1 MTESLGRWRQS
12 LERCFGVFVHLC
24 FLTSFTRL
32 CPSGNVLS
40 DALPP
45 IGTLDECHTSLD
57 SRVGNAMET
66 VEHNALQCRRD
77 KDASWRDTDV
87 RPHLCVVLAFNQAW
101 FEPGRRC
108 VMVCDPPLQRLI
120 ALLGY
125 TNLRRRGKSVNICRL
140 RNEDGVACPGWRGVV
155 DNTGGRNIAV
165 VSARNTACR
174 RIRRNCHRGRNW
186 WRICFVSMWYL
197 VRHNTGWNW
206 TRNACWCLKLL
217 LLTIPSSL
225 ELAEKCIIDQCLLL
239 HRFGPSFFR

>member
-40 DALPP
+40 DTLPP
-45 IGTLDECHTSLD
+45 VGTLDECHTSLD

-140 RNEDGVACPGWRGVV
+140 RNEDGVACPGWRGIV

-165 VSARNTACR
+165 VSAQNTACR
-174 RIRRNCHRGRNW
+174 RIRRNCHRGRNCDSQYKPGQVHGLLMSEQ
-186 WRICFVSMWYL
+186 RIYYVDFVQSDHPTSYCIYRSILFGCYTSLLVWYQG
-197 VRHNTGWNW
+197 HDT
-206 TRNACWCLKLL
+206 
-217 LLTIPSSL
+217 
-225 ELAEKCIIDQCLLL
+225 
-239 HRFGPSFFR
+239 